1 TFCFIDLRDSALPL
15 LNSPGVEGDAIK
27 VYVRVRPPSEGTAL
41 TDGDQ
46 GLCLS
51 VLSSNTIRLH
61 SKPEPKIFTFDYVAN
76 METTQES
83 VFSSVAKNIVESCM
97 NGYNG
102 TIFAYGQTGSGKTF
116 TMMGP
121 SDSDNFTHSLRGV
134 IPRSFEYLFF
144 LIERE
149 KEKAG
154 SGKSFLCKCSFIEI
168 YNEQIFDL
176 LDSAS
181 AGLFL
186 REHIKKG
193 VFVDGAV
200 EQVLSSAAE
209 AYQVLTMGWR
219 NRRVASTS
227 MNRESSR
234 SHAVFTITVESMEK
248 NNEIV
253 NIRSSLLNLVD
264 LAGSE
269 RQKDTHTEGLRL
281 KEAGN
286 INRSLSCLG
295 QVITALV
302 DVGNGKQ
309 RHICYRDSKLTFL
322 LRDSLGGNAK
332 TCIIANVHPGSRCF
346 GETLSTL
353 NFAQRAKLIKNK
365 AVVNEDTQGNVSQLQ
380 AEVKKLKEQLS
391 QLTSVPSMH
400 DICVSQDAAGKTNV
414 NYMNNFIEAM
424 LFWEKSE
431 GEKKNLLEKIAQLE
445 DLCAKKEKFIQSNK
459 MIVKFREDHI
469 VRLERLHKEAGGSLL
484 PKEQEDLLS
493 ELREELQTLR
503 EQASFME
510 QHPRIAKY
518 AMENHNLREEN
529 KRLRSLQSVKKA
541 QEIDAQTI
549 AELEK
554 AFLQASA
561 TEKTTGGQHLYST
574 TIPVEGNSL
583 ASVEKLKARLLQT
596 QSELASSKQEY
607 EEFKELTKKK
617 HMELESE
624 LQSLQKANQ
633 HLENIL
639 EATKAHKRQEVSQLH
654 KLHRETLTN
663 ITTPTKAYQL
673 RSRLVPRI
681 SPEISDFQCSKEMMD
696 DISKEPVPPE
706 MNEQAYEAITEELK
720 VAQDQLSTMQTK
732 LDEEES
738 KNMKLQQHINK
749 LEHHSAQ
756 IQELLSSERND
767 WSKERKELLEQIK
780 SLEKQF
786 QDAQSKADILKSEVH
801 DLRIVLQSADKELS
815 TVKLEYSTFREKQ
828 EKEMSQLSG
837 RHMDVQFQ
845 LDSVRLEHEKILEEK
860 ASLQDDYDN
869 LQEVAKFETDQL
881 KQQLEDRRQEAEAMK
896 TELCNLLKVL
906 ETEKEH
912 NQKLTLQLQENK
924 ENNSKELMKVLEK
937 AQVEKQSSEMVTRCE
952 QQEEKLQKLEQE
964 LAAAEEIIASLKKT
978 NDADKE
984 VVTDL
989 MRQIQ
994 ELRSSINHK
1003 TESIDGLTRELEDIN
1018 CKYNFVLAAKEKS
1031 KGIIEDQEKKIEE
1044 LREALER
1051 RQIADNIERDLL
1063 CEDLH
1068 HTTDQLTRL
1077 TEASKKHD
1085 ALLQCAQQDITE
1097 KEALIQELREQLDKM
1112 TEELEKRKN
1121 EYEFKMKQIDCFFVD
1136 SSTVTFPQCPKTPP
1150 KFDVNLAKI
1159 LETHE
1164 QEIADRRASAITLEH
1179 LVHELNEERSAKN
1192 DEILRLKEQLNE
1204 LESLRL
1210 EMQILTENNRNLQSQ
1225 LIEAQRLSKN
1235 SDQKLGD
1242 VQQLKEKE
1250 EEVAEERLAKNKAME
1265 EMLKIKAELE
1275 ETKNTL
1281 RIRENTCLEMTLEM
1295 ERTRALELKAF
1306 HEKEEIRSKLEETYE
1321 DRDRIGKEIDVLR
1334 KQVDALAEENGKLLG
1349 HQNLNQKIQ
1358 YLVKL
1363 KKDYAK
1369 LTEETEKLRVENA
1382 FLKEAKRCDACRNH
1396 E

>member
-1 TFCFIDLRDSALPL
+1 DLRDSSISL
-15 LNSPGVEGDAIK
+15 LNSPSVEGDAIK
-27 VYVRVRPPSEGTAL
+27 VFVRVRPPSDRTAL
-41 TDGDQ
+41 TDGDH

-209 AYQVLTMGWR
+209 AYQVLTTGWR

-248 NNEIV
+248 NNEVV

-332 TCIIANVHPGSRCF
+332 TCIIANVHPGSKCF

-380 AEVKKLKEQLS
+380 AEVKKLKEQLA
-391 QLTSVPSMH
+391 QLTSVPSVCS
-400 DICVSQDAAGKTNV
+400 ISVPQDAVEKGKKNI
-414 NYMNNFIEAM
+414 NYMNNFLEAM

-431 GEKKNLLEKIAQLE
+431 GEKKNLLEKVAQLE
-445 DLCAKKEKFIQSNK
+445 ELCAKKEKFVQSNK

-469 VRLERLHKEAGGSLL
+469 VRLERLHKEAGGILL
-484 PKEQEDLLS
+484 PKEQDDLLS
-493 ELREELQTLR
+493 DLREEVQILR
-503 EQASFME
+503 EQME

-529 KRLRSLQSVKKA
+529 KKLRSLQSVKKA

-554 AFLQASA
+554 AFLEASA
-561 TEKTTGGQHLYST
+561 TEKSTGGHRLYST
-574 TIPVEGNSL
+574 TMSVEGNSL
-583 ASVEKLKARLLQT
+583 ASVERLKARLLQT
-596 QSELASSKQEY
+596 QAELATSKQEY

-617 HMELESE
+617 QMELESE

-639 EATKAHKRQEVSQLH
+639 EATKAHKRREVSQLH
-654 KLHRETLTN
+654 KLHRESLKN

-681 SPEISDFQCSKEMMD
+681 SPDYNFEDFQRSEEEMMD
-696 DISKEPVPPE
+696 DILKEPVPPE
-706 MNEQAYEAITEELK
+706 MSEQACEAIAEELK
-720 VAQDQLSTMQTK
+720 VAQEQLSIMQTK

-738 KNMKLQQHINK
+738 KNIKLQQHINK

-767 WSKERKELLEQIK
+767 RSKERQELLEQIK
-780 SLEKQF
+780 SLEKHLQES
-786 QDAQSKADILKSEVH
+786 QNKADILRSEVH

-815 TVKLEYSTFREKQ
+815 AVKVEYNAFREKQ
-828 EKEMSQLSG
+828 EKEISQLSG

-881 KQQLEDRRQEAEAMK
+881 KQQLEDRKQEAEAMK
-896 TELCNLLKVL
+896 TELCNLLQLLK
-906 ETEKEH
+906 TEKEH
-912 NQKLTLQLQENK
+912 NEKLTLQLQEDK
-924 ENNSKELMKVLEK
+924 ENNSKELLKVLEK
-937 AQVEKQSSEMVTRCE
+937 AQVEKPFSEMVTRCE
-952 QQEEKLQKLEQE
+952 QQEAKLRTLEQE
-964 LAAAEEIIASLKKT
+964 LAAAEETIASLKKT
-978 NDADKE
+978 NDTDKE
-984 VVTDL
+984 VVTAL

-1018 CKYNFVLAAKEKS
+1018 YKYNIVLAAKEES

-1044 LREALER
+1044 LKEALEGR
-1051 RQIADNIERDLL
+1051 EIADNIERDLL
-1063 CEDLH
+1063 CEELR
-1068 HTTDQLTRL
+1068 HTADQLISL

-1085 ALLQCAQQDITE
+1085 ALLQCAQEDVAK
-1097 KEALIQELREQLDKM
+1097 KEAVIQELREQLDKM
-1112 TEELEKRKN
+1112 TEELENRKN
-1121 EYEFKMKQIDCFFVD
+1121 EYELKMKQIDCFVD
-1136 SSTVTFPQCPKTPP
+1136 SSSVTFPQCPKTPP
-1150 KFDVNLAKI
+1150 NFDVNLAKL

-1164 QEIADRRASAITLEH
+1164 QEIADRRASAINLEH
-1179 LVHELNEERSAKN
+1179 LVHELNEERRAKN

-1204 LESLRL
+1204 LENLRL
-1210 EMQILTENNRNLQSQ
+1210 EMQILMENNRSLQS
-1225 LIEAQRLSKN
+1225 LVEAQRPSKN
-1235 SDQKLGD
+1235 SDQKHPD
-1242 VQQLKEKE
+1242 VQYLKEKE
-1250 EEVAEERLAKNKAME
+1250 EEIAEERLAKNKAVE

-1275 ETKNTL
+1275 ETKNIL
-1281 RIRENTCLEMTLEM
+1281 RIQENTCHEMTLEM
-1295 ERTRALELKAF
+1295 ERTRTLELKAF
-1306 HEKEEIRSKLEETYE
+1306 NEKEEIRSKLEEAYE
-1321 DRDRIGKEIDVLR
+1321 ERDRIEKEIELLR
-1334 KQVDALAEENGKLLG
+1334 KQVDSLAEENGKLLG

-1363 KKDYAK
+1363 KKDNAK

-1382 FLKEAKRCDACRNH
+1382 FLKESKRCDICRH
-1396 E
+1396 YDQL

>member
-1 TFCFIDLRDSALPL
+1 MAPGTRDLRDSALPL
-15 LNSPGVEGDAIK
+15 LNSPSVEGDAIK

-76 METTQES
+76 MDTTQES
-83 VFSSVAKNIVESCM
+83 VFSTVAKNIVESCM

-248 NNEIV
+248 NNEVV

-365 AVVNEDTQGNVSQLQ
+365 AVVNEDTQGNVNQLQ
-380 AEVKKLKEQLS
+380 AEVKKLKEQLA
-391 QLTSVPSMH
+391 QLTSVPSMR
-400 DICVSQDAAGKTNV
+400 DISVAQGAIENGKNSI

-493 ELREELQTLR
+493 ELREELQMLR
-503 EQASFME
+503 EQME

-561 TEKTTGGQHLYST
+561 TEKTTGGQHLHST
-574 TIPVEGNSL
+574 TISVEGNSL

-624 LQSLQKANQ
+624 LQSLRKANQ

-639 EATKAHKRQEVSQLH
+639 EATKAHKRREVSQLH
-654 KLHRETLTN
+654 KLHRETLKN

-681 SPEISDFQCSKEMMD
+681 SPEISDYHSEDFQCSEEMD
-696 DISKEPVPPE
+696 DIFKEPVPPE
-706 MNEQAYEAITEELK
+706 MNEQAYEAIAEELK
-720 VAQDQLSTMQTK
+720 AAQEQLSTMQTK

-738 KNMKLQQHINK
+738 KNMKLQQQINK

-767 WSKERKELLEQIK
+767 WSKERQELLEQIK
-780 SLEKQF
+780 LLEKQF

-815 TVKLEYSTFREKQ
+815 AVKLEYNAFKEKQ
-828 EKEMSQLSG
+828 EKEMSQLSS

-869 LQEVAKFETDQL
+869 VQEVAKFETDQL
-881 KQQLEDRRQEAEAMK
+881 KQQLEDRRQETEAMK
-896 TELCNLLKVL
+896 TELCNLLKLL

-912 NQKLTLQLQENK
+912 NQKLTLQLQEDK
-924 ENNSKELMKVLEK
+924 ENNSRELLKVLEK
-937 AQVEKQSSEMVTRCE
+937 AQVETPSSDMVTRSE
-952 QQEEKLQKLEQE
+952 QQEEKVQKLEQE

-1018 CKYNFVLAAKEKS
+1018 CKYNLVLAAKEES

-1051 RQIADNIERDLL
+1051 KEIADNIERDLL
-1063 CEDLH
+1063 CEDLQ

-1085 ALLQCAQQDITE
+1085 ALLQCAQQDITK
-1097 KEALIQELREQLDKM
+1097 KEALIQELREQLDRM
-1112 TEELEKRKN
+1112 TEELEKKKN
-1121 EYEFKMKQIDCFFVD
+1121 EYELKMKQIDCFFVD
-1136 SSTVTFPQCPKTPP
+1136 SSSVTFPQCPKTPP
-1150 KFDVNLAKI
+1150 NIDVNLAKI

-1179 LVHELNEERSAKN
+1179 LVRELNEERRAKN
-1192 DEILRLKEQLNE
+1192 DEILRLKEHLSE
-1204 LESLRL
+1204 LENLRL
-1210 EMQILTENNRNLQSQ
+1210 EMQILVENNRNLQSQ
-1225 LIEAQRLSKN
+1225 LTEAQRVSKN
-1235 SDQKLGD
+1235 SDQKHTD
-1242 VQQLKEKE
+1242 VQQLREKE
-1250 EEVAEERLAKNKAME
+1250 EEIAEERRAKNKAME
-1265 EMLKIKAELE
+1265 EMLKMKAELE
-1275 ETKNTL
+1275 ETKNAL
-1281 RIRENTCLEMTLEM
+1281 RIRENICLEMTQEM

-1306 HEKEEIRSKLEETYE
+1306 NEKEEIRSKLEETYE
-1321 DRDRIGKEIDVLR
+1321 ERDRIGKEMDLLR
-1334 KQVDALAEENGKLLG
+1334 KQVNTLAEENGKLLG

-1382 FLKEAKRCDACRNH
+1382 FLKETKRFH
-1396 E
+1396 M

>member
-1 TFCFIDLRDSALPL
+1 MPFCQTAPPCPSVTQNLMHKYSFS
-15 LNSPGVEGDAIK
+15 VEGDAIK

-83 VFSSVAKNIVESCM
+83 VFSSVAKSIVESCM
-97 NGYNG
+97 N
-102 TIFAYGQTGSGKTF
+102 
-116 TMMGP
+116 GP

-248 NNEIV
+248 NNDIV

-353 NFAQRAKLIKNK
+353 NFAQRAKLIK
-365 AVVNEDTQGNVSQLQ
+365 TRITPLIHS
-380 AEVKKLKEQLS
+380 S
-391 QLTSVPSMH
+391 
-400 DICVSQDAAGKTNV
+400 
-414 NYMNNFIEAM
+414 M

-431 GEKKNLLEKIAQLE
+431 CEKKNLLERIAQLE

-503 EQASFME
+503 EQME

-541 QEIDAQTI
+541 QEVDAQTI

-561 TEKTTGGQHLYST
+561 TEKNTGGKNMLKCLT
-574 TIPVEGNSL
+574 EGNSL

-639 EATKAHKRQEVSQLH
+639 EATKAHKRREVSQLH
-654 KLHRETLTN
+654 KLHRETLKN

-681 SPEISDFQCSKEMMD
+681 SPEISDFHSEDLECCKEMMD
-696 DISKEPVPPE
+696 DIFKEPVPPE
-706 MNEQAYEAITEELK
+706 MNEQAYEAIAEELK
-720 VAQDQLSTMQTK
+720 MAQEQLSTMQTK

-738 KNMKLQQHINK
+738 KNIKLQQHINK

-767 WSKERKELLEQIK
+767 WSKEREELLEQIK
-780 SLEKQF
+780 LLEKQF

-815 TVKLEYSTFREKQ
+815 AVKLEYRAFREKQ
-828 EKEMSQLSG
+828 EKEMSQLSD
-837 RHMDVQFQ
+837 RHMDVQFK
-845 LDSVRLEHEKILEEK
+845 LDSVRLEYEKNLEEK

-869 LQEVAKFETDQL
+869 LQEVTKFETDQL
-881 KQQLEDRRQEAEAMK
+881 KQQLEDRQQETEAMK
-896 TELCNLLKVL
+896 TELCNLLKLL
-906 ETEKEH
+906 EAEKEH
-912 NQKLTLQLQENK
+912 NQKLRLQLQEDK
-924 ENNSKELMKVLEK
+924 ENSK
-937 AQVEKQSSEMVTRCE
+937 
-952 QQEEKLQKLEQE
+952 
-964 LAAAEEIIASLKKT
+964 
-978 NDADKE
+978 
-984 VVTDL
+984 
-989 MRQIQ
+989 QIQ

-1018 CKYNFVLAAKEKS
+1018 CKYNFVLAAKEES

-1051 RQIADNIERDLL
+1051 RQMADNVERDLL
-1063 CEDLH
+1063 CEELH
-1068 HTTDQLTRL
+1068 HTSDQLIRL

-1097 KEALIQELREQLDKM
+1097 KEALIQELREQVKQGRSL
-1112 TEELEKRKN
+1112 TSG
-1121 EYEFKMKQIDCFFVD
+1121 EYFT
-1136 SSTVTFPQCPKTPP
+1136 S
-1150 KFDVNLAKI
+1150 
-1159 LETHE
+1159 
-1164 QEIADRRASAITLEH
+1164 DRRASTITLEH
-1179 LVHELNEERSAKN
+1179 LVHELNEERRAKN

-1210 EMQILTENNRNLQSQ
+1210 EMQILVENNRNLQSQ
-1225 LIEAQRLSKN
+1225 LTEAQKLSKN
-1235 SDQKLGD
+1235 
-1242 VQQLKEKE
+1242 
-1250 EEVAEERLAKNKAME
+1250 R
-1265 EMLKIKAELE
+1265 LE

-1321 DRDRIGKEIDVLR
+1321 ERDRIGKEIDMLR
-1334 KQVDALAEENGKLLG
+1334 KQVDSLAEENGKLLG
-1349 HQNLNQKIQ
+1349 HQNVNQKIQ

-1363 KKDYAK
+1363 KKDYTK
-1369 LTEETEKLRVENA
+1369 LTEETEKLRAENA
-1382 FLKEAKRCDACRNH
+1382 FLKETKRCDVCRH
-1396 E
+1396 HDQL

>member
-1 TFCFIDLRDSALPL
+1 SLTDLPDSSISL
-15 LNSPGVEGDAIK
+15 LNSPSVEGDAIK
-27 VYVRVRPPSEGTAL
+27 VFVRVRPPSDRPAL
-41 TDGDQ
+41 TSGDH

-83 VFSSVAKNIVESCM
+83 VFSGAAKNIVESCM

-168 YNEQIFDL
+168 YNEQLFDL

-200 EQVLSSAAE
+200 EQVVSSAAE
-209 AYQVLTMGWR
+209 AYQVLTKGWR

-248 NNEIV
+248 NNEVV

-332 TCIIANVHPGSRCF
+332 TCIIANVHPGSKCF

-380 AEVKKLKEQLS
+380 AEVKKLKEQLA
-391 QLTSVPSMH
+391 QLTSVPSVCS
-400 DICVSQDAAGKTNV
+400 ISVSQDAVDKGNNI
-414 NYMNNFIEAM
+414 NYMNNFLEAM

-431 GEKKNLLEKIAQLE
+431 GEKKNLLEKVAQLE
-445 DLCAKKEKFIQSNK
+445 ELCAKKEKFVQSNK

-469 VRLERLHKEAGGSLL
+469 VRLERLHKEAGGILL
-484 PKEQEDLLS
+484 PKEQDDLLS
-493 ELREELQTLR
+493 DLREEVNILR
-503 EQASFME
+503 EQME
-510 QHPRIAKY
+510 RHPRIAKY
-518 AMENHNLREEN
+518 AMENHHLREEN
-529 KRLRSLQSVKKA
+529 KKLRSLQSVKKA

-554 AFLQASA
+554 AFLEASA
-561 TEKTTGGQHLYST
+561 TEKSTGGHRLYST
-574 TIPVEGNSL
+574 TTSVEGNSL
-583 ASVEKLKARLLQT
+583 ASVERLKARLLQT
-596 QSELASSKQEY
+596 QAELATSKQEY

-617 HMELESE
+617 EMELESE

-639 EATKAHKRQEVSQLH
+639 EATKVHKRQEVAQLH
-654 KLHRETLTN
+654 RLHRESLKS

-681 SPEISDFQCSKEMMD
+681 SPDYNSEDFQRSEEIMD
-696 DISKEPVPPE
+696 DILKEPVPPE
-706 MNEQAYEAITEELK
+706 MSEQACEAIAEELK
-720 VAQDQLSTMQTK
+720 VAQEQLSTMQTK

-738 KNMKLQQHINK
+738 KNVKLQQHINK

-767 WSKERKELLEQIK
+767 WSKERQELLERMK
-780 SLEKQF
+780 SLEKQL
-786 QDAQSKADILKSEVH
+786 QESQNNADLLKSEVH

-815 TVKLEYSTFREKQ
+815 AVKLDYNSFREKQ
-828 EKEMSQLSG
+828 EKEMNQLSD

-881 KQQLEDRRQEAEAMK
+881 KKELENRKQEAEAME
-896 TELCNLLKVL
+896 TQLCNLLQLLK
-906 ETEKEH
+906 TEKEH
-912 NQKLTLQLQENK
+912 NEKLTLQLQEDK
-924 ENNSKELMKVLEK
+924 ENNSKELLKVLEK
-937 AQVEKQSSEMVTRCE
+937 AEVEKPFSEMVTRCE
-952 QQEEKLQKLEQE
+952 QQEAKLRMLEQE
-964 LAAAEEIIASLKKT
+964 LTAAEETIASLKKT
-978 NDADKE
+978 NDTDKE

-1018 CKYNFVLAAKEKS
+1018 YKYNIVLAAKEES

-1044 LREALER
+1044 LKEALEGR
-1051 RQIADNIERDLL
+1051 EIADNIERDLL
-1063 CEDLH
+1063 CEELR
-1068 HTTDQLTRL
+1068 HTADQLISL

-1085 ALLQCAQQDITE
+1085 ALLQCAQEDIAK
-1097 KEALIQELREQLDKM
+1097 KEAVIQELREQLDKM
-1112 TEELEKRKN
+1112 TEELENRKN
-1121 EYEFKMKQIDCFFVD
+1121 EYELKMKQIDCFVD
-1136 SSTVTFPQCPKTPP
+1136 ASSVIFPQCPKTPP
-1150 KFDVNLAKI
+1150 NFDVNLAKL

-1164 QEIADRRASAITLEH
+1164 QELAHRRASAINLEH
-1179 LVHELNEERSAKN
+1179 LVHELNEERRAKN

-1210 EMQILTENNRNLQSQ
+1210 EMQILMENNRSLQS
-1225 LIEAQRLSKN
+1225 LVEAQRPSKN
-1235 SDQKLGD
+1235 
-1242 VQQLKEKE
+1242 
-1250 EEVAEERLAKNKAME
+1250 
-1265 EMLKIKAELE
+1265 
-1275 ETKNTL
+1275 
-1281 RIRENTCLEMTLEM
+1281 
-1295 ERTRALELKAF
+1295 
-1306 HEKEEIRSKLEETYE
+1306 
-1321 DRDRIGKEIDVLR
+1321 
-1334 KQVDALAEENGKLLG
+1334 
-1349 HQNLNQKIQ
+1349 
-1358 YLVKL
+1358 
-1363 KKDYAK
+1363 
-1369 LTEETEKLRVENA
+1369 
-1382 FLKEAKRCDACRNH
+1382 
-1396 E
+1396 